1 VALVLVVVVV
11 AVRAF
16 TVPRLLEVFGP
27 PGAVADINYLDAD
40 AQPIA
45 SMP

>member
-1 VALVLVVVVV
+1 VAPVLVVV
-11 AVRAF
+11 AVRPF
-16 TVPRLLEVFGP
+16 TVSRLLEVFGP
-27 PGAVADINYLDAD
+27 PRVVADINYLDAD